1 MDLFVK
7 NCTIEYF
14 KFKCSKL
21 KNHCHSERS
30 YSQMT
35 LGTSVFVLV
44 ELTAL
49 MHTTTIVMITRLLY
63 CKCVI
68 FTHVLQLTK

>member
-44 ELTAL
+44 E
-49 MHTTTIVMITRLLY
+49 
-63 CKCVI
+63 
-68 FTHVLQLTK
+68 